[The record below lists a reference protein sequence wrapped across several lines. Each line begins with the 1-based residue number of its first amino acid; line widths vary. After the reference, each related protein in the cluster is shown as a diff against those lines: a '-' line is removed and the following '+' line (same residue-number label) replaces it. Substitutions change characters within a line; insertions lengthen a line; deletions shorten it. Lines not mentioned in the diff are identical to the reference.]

1 MSSEV
6 LGKIRSHL
14 AYVQQAPLADWLIAG
29 FHPSVETRVPYCIS
43 NRVWKM
49 QRLYQLIQYVAPIV
63 GLAGITMIIIGV
75 QGAPRNWTLVQQ
87 SLPLVILALVFRPQR
102 GHPMYDL
109 MGMQGRSR
117 RPAVKPEDTP
127 EAKEAKAF
135 LAEVMEQNL
144 AVLAHEP
151 GDLAHHTAP
160 AKLVPLLPGA
170 KERSRSWIG
179 GAPMLPE
186 DMEWPQVNSLPMLF
200 VAQVALDELPEG
212 IWGGLAPRDGW
223 LAFFMPSE
231 GRVDDDSRVFHL
243 TGPVEP
249 RDWPDV
255 PHSFYF
261 GTSGDKA
268 REALAAVGFS
278 VAPHPPRFP
287 VAVQRHEGSTERRR
301 SVEADDNQ
309 RFAIQE
315 DYDPRSLIY
324 RPFDTISARGFV
336 ASLLAGQHQA
346 LKILA
351 GDIERT
357 ERNLQKSE
365 NAEDQAEMRKSL
377 ANDQQ
382 ERATRDAAVAAL
394 EDVHS
399 RLVAR
404 PDSLL
409 DTGATDALIAE
420 LDQIEIRRPQRTDDG
435 TKWISHSVIDEF
447 WARSVSREVFE
458 IQLQEAMRTHPE
470 RVSDS
475 TRARYERLWRFDQEH
490 QYATMGGPVHSG
502 FIYSRARN
510 PAFLLEVPSSDLVGW
525 MFGDVASLG
534 MFIDPSDMKA
544 GRWDKAWG
552 DILN

>member
-1 MSSEV
+1 MMIF
-6 LGKIRSHL
+6 G
-14 AYVQQAPLADWLIAG
+14 
-29 FHPSVETRVPYCIS
+29 
-43 NRVWKM
+43 
-49 QRLYQLIQYVAPIV
+49 IQ
-63 GLAGITMIIIGV
+63 GT
-75 QGAPRNWTLVQQ
+75 PRNWTLVQQ
-87 SLPLVILALVFRPQR
+87 SLPLVILALVFRPRR

-109 MGMQGRSR
+109 MGMQGSTR
-117 RPAVKPEDTP
+117 RPARRSEDTP
-127 EAKEAKAF
+127 EAKEAKTF
-135 LAEVMEQNL
+135 LAGVIEQNL

-151 GDLAHHTAP
+151 GDLAHHAAP

-186 DMEWPQVNSLPMLF
+186 DMEWPQVNGLPMLF
-200 VAQVALDELPEG
+200 VAQIALDELPEG
-212 IWGGLAPRDGW
+212 IWGGLGPRDGW

-243 TGPVEP
+243 TGSLAS

-268 REALAAVGFS
+268 REALAAMGFP

-287 VAVQRHEGSTERRR
+287 VAIRRHEGSTETRR
-301 SVEADDNQ
+301 SVKSDDNQ

-315 DYDPRSLIY
+315 DYDPRSLMY
-324 RPFDTISARGFV
+324 RPFDIISARGFV
-336 ASLLAGQHQA
+336 ASLLSGQHQA
-346 LKILA
+346 LRSL
-351 GDIERT
+351 GRRTERS

-365 NAEDQAEMRKSL
+365 NAEDQAKMRLSL
-377 ANDQQ
+377 TNDQQ
-382 ERATRDAAVAAL
+382 ECATRDAAVSAL
-394 EDVHS
+394 EDVYN
-399 RLVAR
+399 RLLAR
-404 PDSLL
+404 PDGAL

-420 LDQIEIRRPQRTDDG
+420 LDEIKVRQLKRTDSG
-435 TKWISHSVIDEF
+435 IEWKSHSVIDEF
-447 WARSVSREVFE
+447 WARPVSRDVFE
-458 IQLQEAMRTHPE
+458 MQLQEAMRMHPD
-470 RVSDS
+470 RISDA

-490 QYATMGGPVHSG
+490 QYATMGGPVHNG

-510 PAFLLEVPSSDLVGW
+510 PAFLLEVSSSDLVGW
-525 MFGDVASLG
+525 MFGDVASFG
-534 MFIDPSDMKA
+534 MFIDPKDMKA